1 MRMSYADFLASKRI
15 RAELSG
21 VEVDPSAVHPMLFP
35 FQRDVTTWA
44 LRKGRAAVFL
54 ECGLGKTFIQLEW
67 ARLLGVPTLIVAP
80 LSVARQTVR
89 EARKLG
95 IEVYYTRDGGDLSAG
110 INITNYEMVGHFDA
124 GAFGAVVLDE
134 SSILKALAGHT
145 RRLVTTM
152 FAPTPYRLCCT
163 ATPAPNDHVE
173 LGTHAEFLGICTE
186 AEMRSMFFINANK
199 EHTFFE
205 GDVAYRK
212 KGSNKNGTEW
222 RLKHSAEV
230 PFFHWLASWAVS
242 LTTPSDL
249 GYDDGGFDLPPMN
262 ILPQFVASETEAVDG
277 QLFFTKLGG
286 IAGRSS
292 ARRGT
297 LDARL
302 DALSALVSAN
312 DDQWIVWCG
321 LDAESKAAT
330 AAIPGAVEVKGSDTP
345 EYKAETFEAFQDGKF
360 RVLVSKGRIAGFGLN
375 FQQAHRM
382 VFFGL
387 NDSWELYYQCCRR
400 MWRFG
405 QAFPVDVHVI
415 ISENES
421 EIYQNIMRKDA
432 MAKRLRGR
440 LIDQIRTYEEDELK
454 QRETAVEA
462 VAGRIERG
470 EAWTAMMGDSCER
483 LKEIPDASV
492 DLSVYSPPFAD
503 LFTYTDSAHDL
514 GNSRG
519 WDEFFR
525 HYAFIVRDVLRV
537 TKPGRI
543 TCVHTSDIPAMQ
555 SRDGFIGVRDFPGE
569 VIRCY
574 EQEGWQFIGRAFV
587 QKNPQAQA
595 IRVKSKALLFVQLRK
610 DSADSRPA
618 LIDQVLLF
626 KAPGENA
633 IPVEPVKNGE
643 IDNETWIEWAHGI
656 WVGIRETDTLQVAE
670 GRGADD
676 EKHVCPLQLGTIE
689 RCVKLYSNPG
699 ETVLSPFMGI
709 GSEGYQSVKLG
720 RKFIGCELKE
730 SYYNL
735 AVRNL
740 RRAETSVKS
749 SSLFADHVEATA

>member
-152 FAPTPYRLCCT
+152 FAAIPYRLCCT

>member
-1 MRMSYADFLASKRI
+1 MSYQEFLASKRI
-15 RAELSG
+15 QAHLVG
-21 VEVDPSAVHPMLFP
+21 VEVDAGAVHSMLFP
-35 FQRDVTTWA
+35 FQRDIAVWA
-44 LRKGRAAVFL
+44 LRKGRAAIFL

-67 ARLLGVPTLIVAP
+67 ARLLDVPTLIVAP

-89 EARKLG
+89 EARKIG
-95 IEVYYTRDGGDLSAG
+95 IDVHYTRDGSDIAPG

-124 GAFGAVVLDE
+124 AAFGAVVLDE
-134 SSILKALAGHT
+134 SSILKALSGHT
-145 RRLVTTM
+145 RRIVTSM
-152 FAPTPYRLCCT
+152 FSDTPYRLCCT

-199 EHTFFE
+199 EHTFFVD
-205 GDVAYRK
+205 DVAYRK
-212 KGSNKNGTEW
+212 KGSNKNGQEW

-242 LTTPSDL
+242 MTTPSDL
-249 GYDDGGFDLPPMN
+249 SYKDDGFVLPPMN
-262 ILPQFVASETEAVDG
+262 ILPEFVASETGASEG
-277 QLFFTKLGG
+277 ELFFMKLRG
-286 IAGRSS
+286 IADRSKV
-292 ARRGT
+292 RRST
-297 LDARL
+297 LPRRL
-302 DALSALVSAN
+302 DALLSRVA
-312 DDQWIVWCG
+312 DDPNQWIVWCG
-321 LDAESKAAT
+321 LDAESAAAT

-345 EYKAETFEAFQDGKF
+345 EYKAERFEAFQDGKF

-375 FQQAHRM
+375 FQQAHKM
-382 VFFGL
+382 AFLGL
-387 NDSWELYYQCCRR
+387 NDSWELWYQCCRR

-405 QAFPVDVHVI
+405 QTEPVDVHVI
-415 ISENES
+415 LSENES

-432 MAKRLRGR
+432 MARRLRAR
-440 LIDQIRTYEEDELK
+440 LIDQVRTYEEDELNA
-454 QRETAVEA
+454 REAAVPAVEDR
-462 VAGRIERG
+462 VERG
-470 EAWTAMMGDSCER
+470 ETWTAMQGDSCER
-483 LKEIPDASV
+483 LREIPDQSI

-503 LFTYTDSAHDL
+503 LFTYTDSPHDL

-574 EQEGWQFIGRAFV
+574 EREGWQFIGRAFV

-633 IPVEPVKNGE
+633 VPVVPVENGE

-720 RKFIGCELKE
+720 RRFIGCELKE
-730 SYYNL
+730 SYFQL

-740 RRAETSVKS
+740 CRAETSALS
-749 SSLFADHVEATA
+749 RTLFAEPAHV